1 MPIYNSIE
9 YSDIYSKTSRG
20 LYQYYR
26 DKPAVDNN
34 KNITDFLDNDDS
46 ILFKFKQKITGQSRN
61 GDTNNV
67 EIMIPSKYLSTFW
80 GTRQMP
86 LTNCEVSLQLKWSA
100 KFILVAGNA
109 AHQLPTFTITYTKIY
124 IPVVT
129 LATQDNVKLFK
140 Q

>member
-9 YSDIYSKTSRG
+9 YSDIYSKTLRG

-26 DKPAVDNN
+26 DKPALDNN
-34 KNITDFLDNDDS
+34 KNITDFLDNDNS
-46 ILFKFKQKITGQSRN
+46 ISFKFKQKITGQSRN

-67 EIMIPSKYLSTFW
+67 KIMVPSKYLSNFW

-86 LTNCEVSLQLKWSA
+86 LTNCEISLQLKWSE

-109 AHQLPTFTITYTKIY
+109 ARQLRTFTITYTKIY
-124 IPVVT
+124 IPVVN

-140 Q
+140 

>member
-46 ILFKFKQKITGQSRN
+46 ISFKFKQKITGQSRN